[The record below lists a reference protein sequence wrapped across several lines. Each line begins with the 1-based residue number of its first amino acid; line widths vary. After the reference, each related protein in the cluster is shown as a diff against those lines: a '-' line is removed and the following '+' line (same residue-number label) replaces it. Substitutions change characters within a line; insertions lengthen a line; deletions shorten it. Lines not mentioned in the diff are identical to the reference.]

1 MTVGGDEGDDNDNI
15 EILIDTF
22 SFDTY
27 ESAVELAQLAAAI
40 VGSDVPFGVR
50 LVPPNLHTAC
60 IRRMGLPKNIAL
72 HKTETRCVKR
82 PQV

>member
-1 MTVGGDEGDDNDNI
+1 MIVGCGEDDDNDNN

-22 SFDTY
+22 SFDTS
-27 ESAVELAQLAAAI
+27 ESAVKVEQLAAAI
-40 VGSDVPFGVR
+40 VGSDVSFGVR

-60 IRRMGLPKNIAL
+60 IRLMGLPRNIAL
-72 HKTETRCVKR
+72 HKTETRCVRR